1 MDPRS
6 EIHRSSRDRYDGVT
20 TMTSEWWRHILG
32 TVKRFEL
39 IVHGTG
45 DDQWEKEERRNRETF
60 QNSTFD
66 EKNDESD
73 AVSSVDQSERE
84 FENNPAQHIK
94 LASVESS
101 TPNDATGSAES
112 VRASPTSSSSRDE
125 LSLTA
130 YTQILFMVILI
141 LHI

>member
-1 MDPRS
+1 MDLGS
-6 EIHRSSRDRYDGVT
+6 EIHRSPRDRYDDAT
-20 TMTSEWWRHILG
+20 AMTSEWRHILG

-66 EKNDESD
+66 EKSDESE

-84 FENNPAQHIK
+84 LGNNAAQHIK
-94 LASVESS
+94 LALVESS

-112 VRASPTSSSSRDE
+112 VRSSPPSSSSRDE

>member
-1 MDPRS
+1 
-6 EIHRSSRDRYDGVT
+6 
-20 TMTSEWWRHILG
+20 
-32 TVKRFEL
+32 VKRFEL

-84 FENNPAQHIK
+84 FGNNAAQHIK
-94 LASVESS
+94 LALVESS
-101 TPNDATGSAES
+101 TPNDATDGSAES

>member
-1 MDPRS
+1 M
-6 EIHRSSRDRYDGVT
+6 
-20 TMTSEWWRHILG
+20 
-32 TVKRFEL
+32 KRFEL

-84 FENNPAQHIK
+84 FGNNPAQHIK